1 MDSSWEFFG
10 SQAGS
15 PAGDVDE
22 PVSNRFP
29 ALNFEE
35 DYEDDDMVTNLD
47 PEGKCRRR
55 FAKKPLTAQELIAEK
70 CPELGIPPD
79 ISIPGLLSP
88 GINDNPIV
96 REHSTH
102 SNNSDS
108 CRMSAY
114 DNVEGLNNHGLYS
127 SRSSNSQVH
136 PIFYPDS

>member
-1 MDSSWEFFG
+1 VDSSWEFFG

-15 PAGDVDE
+15 PASENVDE

-29 ALNFEE
+29 ALNYDE

-47 PEGKCRRR
+47 PEGKNRRR
-55 FAKKPLTAQELIAEK
+55 HGKRPLTAQELIAEK

-96 REHSTH
+96 RDSSNL

-114 DNVEGLNNHGLYS
+114 DNVEGLTNHGPYS
-127 SRSSNSQVH
+127 SRSSNSQVK
-136 PIFYPDS
+136 